1 MCTRGQTSLTSDGL
15 LGILGVAVGGGLA
28 LLAVAH
34 TLEWHKQYTKAAQK
48 GKKAPGHQLQVT
60 MPKFNMKPPKGGLC
74 KECFSYK
81 LPKYYLNPS
90 GVKVKW

>member
-1 MCTRGQTSLTSDGL
+1 MCTRGQSSLTRDGL
-15 LGILGVAVGGGLA
+15 LGVLGVAVGGGLA
-28 LLAVAH
+28 LLAMAH

-48 GKKAPGHQLQVT
+48 GKKAPGHPLQVT
-60 MPKFNMKPPKGGLC
+60 MPKFNMKPTKGGLC
-74 KECFSYK
+74 KECFSFK